1 MQTPAEL
8 ALVRH
13 LVALLPPEGET
24 PALGLAVGAGRSL
37 SIEGQLTAAGRAFR
51 CDRVDVE
58 DCDVKDPRVGRTW
71 VASAER
77 MDDVPSREYDFA
89 FANYVL
95 EHVPN
100 VAKAAA
106 EIARVLKPGA
116 TFVASVPNPRALEF
130 RVADLTPTAFHEW
143 VRGKEAWPTVYDY
156 ASIERLVTIFAGA
169 GLPAAEVRTWPFVE
183 GYLHRFPGF
192 RQLARGWDRWASG
205 RPADRLHGNV
215 FVAFEKDEDAA

>member
-13 LVALLPPEGET
+13 LAALLPAEGET
-24 PALGLAVGAGRSL
+24 PALGLAVGAGQSL
-37 SIEGQLTAAGRAFR
+37 SIEQQLTAAGRAFR
-51 CDRVDVE
+51 CDRVDVD
-58 DCDVKDPRVGRTW
+58 DCDVKDARVGRTW
-71 VASAER
+71 TASAER
-77 MDDVPSREYDFA
+77 MVGVPSDEYDFA

-100 VAKAAA
+100 VTQAAA

-130 RVADLTPTAFHEW
+130 RVSDLTPTAFHEF

-156 ASIERLVTIFAGA
+156 GSVERLLTIFAGA
-169 GLPAAEVRTWPFVE
+169 GLRSAAVQTWPFLE

-192 RQLARGWDRWASG
+192 RQLAQGWDRWATG

-215 FVAFEKDEDAA
+215 FVAFEKTA